1 VLDLRPSD
9 RQDSGHAEAP
19 PPRTSRSGSE
29 RELKANVASS
39 WSSAESAELY
49 GIRSWGAGYFELSGD
64 GTVTVSVPFNGT
76 RARVSLLDVIAG
88 MQQRGLQMPVLL
100 RIENILDAQVSLL
113 NESFGRAI
121 RSLGYRGSYRGV
133 FPIKVNQQCQVIEE
147 IARFGSRYGHGLEA
161 GSKAELLIALASMEP
176 QAGYIVCNGYKDTE
190 FITLGLQA
198 LKLGYRCFLVLET
211 PTELPIVLETSRAL
225 GIRPMLGVRVKLAS
239 RVGGAWNE
247 SSGDRSIFGLTTSQ
261 LVELT
266 DSLKRHEMLDC
277 LQLLHYHLGSQIPN
291 IRDIR
296 ASVLE
301 AARYYADL
309 KREGAA
315 LGCLDLGG
323 GLAVDYDG
331 SQTNYDY
338 SKNYSLDE
346 YCLDVVETVM
356 SVLDPLG
363 IEHPVIVT
371 ESGRATVAY
380 SSVLLFNILDVT
392 RFEPGEVPDRPQ
404 QGEHELIGNL
414 RHSLESINPRNLQE
428 CYNDAVYYREEIRE
442 LFKRGQ
448 IRLRELSLAEDIFL
462 EIVRGIVREL
472 HDVKRIPPGLDG
484 LEQSLSDIYYGNFSV
499 FQSLPDVWAIEQI
512 FPVMPVHRH
521 NEAPTRQAI
530 IADIT
535 CDSDGKIDC
544 FIGTRGTR
552 KTLPVHPL
560 IDGQPYYFG
569 VFLVGAYQ
577 ETLGDLHN
585 LMGDTNVVSVRINE
599 DSTFD
604 FVREMSG
611 DSIAEV
617 LSYVE
622 YQPQQLLEQFRKTA
636 EQAVRDGRI
645 SVAERQAVL
654 EAFGASLR
662 GYTYFED

>member
-1 VLDLRPSD
+1 LIFDTPAGNIRAT
-9 RQDSGHAEAP
+9 RAAP
-19 PPRTSRSGSE
+19 PPAFGGSE
-29 RELKANVASS
+29 TELKAHVAST
-39 WSSAESAELY
+39 WSVAESAELY
-49 GIRSWGAGYFELSGD
+49 GIRSWGAGYFELSDD
-64 GTVTVSVPFNGT
+64 GTVAVSVPVNGK
-76 RARVSLLDVIAG
+76 RARVSLVDIIAG

-100 RIENILDAQVSLL
+100 RLENILDAQISLL
-113 NESFGRAI
+113 NESFGRAM
-121 RSLGYRGSYRGV
+121 RALDYRGTYRGV

-147 IARFGSRYGHGLEA
+147 IARFGARYGHGLEA
-161 GSKAELLIALASMEP
+161 GSKAELLIALATMEP
-176 QAGYIVCNGYKDTE
+176 QSGYIVCNGYKDTE
-190 FITLGLQA
+190 FVTLGLHA
-198 LKLGYRCFLVLET
+198 LKLGYRCFFVLET
-211 PTELPIVLETSRAL
+211 PTELPIVLEASRAV

-261 LVELT
+261 IVDLI
-266 DSLKRHEMLDC
+266 DQLKKHEMLDC
-277 LQLLHYHLGSQIPN
+277 LQLMHYHLGSQIPN

-296 ASVLE
+296 GAVVE

-309 KREGAA
+309 KQEGAA
-315 LGCLDLGG
+315 LGFLDLGG

-331 SQTNYDY
+331 SQTSYDY

-346 YCLDVVETVM
+346 YCLDLVETIM
-356 SVLDPLG
+356 STLDPLG

-380 SSVLLFNILDVT
+380 SSVLLFNVLDVT
-392 RFEPGEVPDRPQ
+392 RFEPGELPDPDPK
-404 QGEHELIGNL
+404 GEHELITNL
-414 RHSLESINPRNLQE
+414 RESLKSINPRNLQE
-428 CYNDAVYYREEIRE
+428 CYNDAAYYREELRE

-462 EIVRGIVREL
+462 EVVRGIVREL
-472 HDVKRIPPGLDG
+472 QEVKRVPPGLDG

-499 FQSLPDVWAIEQI
+499 FQSLPDVWAIDQL
-512 FPVMPVHRH
+512 FPIMPVHRH
-521 NEAPTRQAI
+521 NERPTRQAI

-535 CDSDGKIDC
+535 CDSDGKIDH
-544 FIGTRGTR
+544 FIGTRGMR

-560 IDGQPYYFG
+560 HDGEAYYLG

-604 FVREMSG
+604 FMREMSG
-611 DSIAEV
+611 DSIADV

-622 YQPQQLLEQFRKTA
+622 YQPHQLLEQFRKTA
-636 EQAVRDGRI
+636 EQSVREGRI

>member
-1 VLDLRPSD
+1 LIFGAPVGNIRATRWARPSN
-9 RQDSGHAEAP
+9 
-19 PPRTSRSGSE
+19 
-29 RELKANVASS
+29 REPGAGELGAHLATH
-39 WSSAESAELY
+39 WTAADSAELY
-49 GIRSWGAGYFELSGD
+49 GIRRWGAGYFDLAED
-64 GTVTVSVPFNGT
+64 GTVGVAIPFNGS
-76 RARVSLLDVIAG
+76 RARVSLLDIIAG

-113 NESFGRAI
+113 NESFGRAM
-121 RSLGYRGSYRGV
+121 RALNYRGSYRGV

-147 IARFGSRYGHGLEA
+147 IVRFGSRYGHGLEA
-161 GSKAELLIALASMEP
+161 GSKAELLIALATMDPES
-176 QAGYIVCNGYKDTE
+176 GYIVCNGYKDTE
-190 FITLGLQA
+190 FITLGLHA
-198 LKLGYRCFLVLET
+198 IRLGYRCFFVLET

-261 LVELT
+261 IVELI
-266 DSLKRHEMLDC
+266 DALKRHEMLDC

-296 ASVLE
+296 SGVLE
-301 AARYYADL
+301 AGRYYADL
-309 KREGAA
+309 KQEGAP
-315 LGCLDLGG
+315 LGFLDLGG

-346 YCLDVVETVM
+346 YCLDVVEQIM

-392 RFEPGEVPDRPQ
+392 RFEPAEVPAPAASRR
-404 QGEHELIGNL
+404 EHELIGNL
-414 RHSLESINPRNLQE
+414 RESLKSITPRNLQE
-428 CYNDAVYYREEIRE
+428 CYNDAVYYREELRE

-448 IRLRELSLAEDIFL
+448 IRLRDLSLAEDIFL
-462 EIVRGIVREL
+462 EIVRSIVREL
-472 HDVKRIPPGLDG
+472 HSVKRVPPGLDG

-512 FPVMPVHRH
+512 FPIMPVHRH
-521 NEAPTRQAI
+521 HEQPTRQAI

-535 CDSDGKIDC
+535 CDSDGKIDQ
-544 FIGTRGTR
+544 FIDTRGIR
-552 KTLPVHPL
+552 RTLPVHPL
-560 IDGQPYYFG
+560 VDGQPYYLG

-585 LMGDTNVVSVRINE
+585 LMGDTNVVSVRINA
-599 DSTFD
+599 DGTFD

-611 DSIAEV
+611 DSISDV

-622 YQPQQLLEQFRKTA
+622 YHPQQLLEQFRQTA
-636 EQAVRDGRI
+636 EQAVRKGRI
-645 SVAERQAVL
+645 TVAERQAVM
-654 EAFGASLR
+654 EGFAASLR
-662 GYTYFED
+662 GYTYYED

>member
-1 VLDLRPSD
+1 M
-9 RQDSGHAEAP
+9 
-19 PPRTSRSGSE
+19 
-29 RELKANVASS
+29 
-39 WSSAESAELY
+39 
-49 GIRSWGAGYFELSGD
+49 
-64 GTVTVSVPFNGT
+64 
-76 RARVSLLDVIAG
+76 SLLDIIAG
-88 MQQRGLQMPVLL
+88 MCERGLQMPVLL

-113 NESFGRAI
+113 NESFGRAM
-121 RSLGYRGSYRGV
+121 RSLNYRGSYRGV

-147 IARFGSRYGHGLEA
+147 IVRFGARYSHGLEA
-161 GSKAELLIALASMEP
+161 GSKAELLIALATMDPES
-176 QAGYIVCNGYKDTE
+176 GYIVCNGYKDTE

-198 LKLGYRCFLVLET
+198 IRLGYRCFFVLET

-225 GIRPMLGVRVKLAS
+225 GIRPMLGLRVKLAS

-261 LVELT
+261 IVELI
-266 DSLKRHEMLDC
+266 DSLRRHEMLDC

-296 ASVLE
+296 SGVLE
-301 AARYYADL
+301 AGRYYADL
-309 KREGAA
+309 KREGAP
-315 LGCLDLGG
+315 LGFLDLGG

-331 SQTNYDY
+331 SQTSYDY

-346 YCLDVVETVM
+346 YCLDVVEQIM

-392 RFEPGEVPDRPQ
+392 RFEPAEVPAPAAAEH
-404 QGEHELIGNL
+404 EHELIGNL
-414 RHSLESINPRNLQE
+414 RESLKSVNPRSLQE
-428 CYNDAVYYREEIRE
+428 CYNDAVYYREELRE

-448 IRLRELSLAEDIFL
+448 IRLRELSLAENIFL
-462 EIVRGIVREL
+462 EIVRSIVREL
-472 HDVKRIPPGLDG
+472 QSVKRVPPGLDG

-512 FPVMPVHRH
+512 FPIMPVHRH
-521 NEAPTRQAI
+521 DEAPTRQAI

-535 CDSDGKIDC
+535 CDSDGKIDQ
-544 FIGTRGTR
+544 FIATRGIR

-560 IDGQPYYFG
+560 VDGQPYYLG

-585 LMGDTNVVSVRINE
+585 LMGDTNVVSVRINA
-599 DSTFD
+599 DGTFD

-611 DSIAEV
+611 DSISDV

-622 YQPQQLLEQFRKTA
+622 YQPQQLLEQFRQTA
-636 EQAVRDGRI
+636 EQAVRKGRI
-645 SVAERQAVL
+645 TVAERQAVM
-654 EAFGASLR
+654 EGFAASLR
-662 GYTYFED
+662 GYTYYED

>member
-1 VLDLRPSD
+1 
-9 RQDSGHAEAP
+9 
-19 PPRTSRSGSE
+19 
-29 RELKANVASS
+29 
-39 WSSAESAELY
+39 
-49 GIRSWGAGYFELSGD
+49 
-64 GTVTVSVPFNGT
+64 
-76 RARVSLLDVIAG
+76 
-88 MQQRGLQMPVLL
+88 
-100 RIENILDAQVSLL
+100 
-113 NESFGRAI
+113 
-121 RSLGYRGSYRGV
+121 
-133 FPIKVNQQCQVIEE
+133 
-147 IARFGSRYGHGLEA
+147 
-161 GSKAELLIALASMEP
+161 
-176 QAGYIVCNGYKDTE
+176 
-190 FITLGLQA
+190 
-198 LKLGYRCFLVLET
+198 
-211 PTELPIVLETSRAL
+211 
-225 GIRPMLGVRVKLAS
+225 
-239 RVGGAWNE
+239 
-247 SSGDRSIFGLTTSQ
+247 
-261 LVELT
+261 
-266 DSLKRHEMLDC
+266 
-277 LQLLHYHLGSQIPN
+277 
-291 IRDIR
+291 
-296 ASVLE
+296 
-301 AARYYADL
+301 
-309 KREGAA
+309 
-315 LGCLDLGG
+315 
-323 GLAVDYDG
+323 VDYDG